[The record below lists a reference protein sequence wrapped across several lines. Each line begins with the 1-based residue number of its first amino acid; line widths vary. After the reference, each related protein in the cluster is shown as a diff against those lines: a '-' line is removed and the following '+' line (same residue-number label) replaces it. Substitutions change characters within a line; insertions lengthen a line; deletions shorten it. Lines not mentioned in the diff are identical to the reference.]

1 MEHNLWNEQEG
12 SGGSTCDSYSS
23 GTGSKFGQDTEYSEI
38 SVLPH
43 SLSSWVS
50 GRHLETAE

>member
-1 MEHNLWNEQEG
+1 MEHNLWNEQDG
-12 SGGSTCDSYSS
+12 SGGSTCDSHSS

-43 SLSSWVS
+43 SLSS
-50 GRHLETAE
+50 